1 MTDVPPLTTAEVSRW
16 HQHLAWLQTA
26 VQRGELTPQTVAHLR
41 KWLEQPWYRPYWPA
55 LERLLEHRDTAEL
68 TRLFWERI
76 PFGTGGRRG
85 PMADLGSATINP
97 RTIAESAYGLAVYVR
112 ESLSSAGPLPPL
124 RAAVAYDTRLRSRE
138 FAEVTASVLAALGF
152 TVYFYPQPRATPQL
166 SFTVRQLD
174 CHCGVMI
181 SASHNPPQDNGF
193 KAYWAHGG
201 QVLAPHDRGI
211 IAAVDAAQE
220 IPQCDF
226 AAAVHAGQIVLLD
239 HTLDEQYVAAVSALS
254 LAPSAR
260 NLRILYTPLHG
271 VGESSVARVLRHAGF
286 HQLHLFEPQR
296 APDGRFPNVP
306 DHLPN
311 PERIAAWAPAVN
323 AAQAENFDL
332 VLASDPDA
340 DRIAVAARDAEGR
353 FRCLTGN
360 QLSALLCDFALAQFQ
375 QQGRLTPQHYV
386 VTTLVTTPLVAAVAR
401 RYGVQVVRELP
412 VGFKHMAAVVE
423 DRGAEHFVYA
433 TEESLGYMAG
443 NYCRDKD
450 ASLGALWTAELAALL
465 QSQGRSLWDRLHA
478 LHREHGVHLE
488 SQLAR
493 EDPGPAGQ
501 ARIQALV
508 QRLREQ
514 PPASWG
520 LCRWLRLKDYGRQV
534 VRELNP
540 PRELGSL
547 SVHAGDLLIL
557 EGDADDCTVQLAL
570 RPSGTEPKIKFY
582 AFVQGPPRLASEAQR
597 LASEARCATVLQSLL
612 QALQSWLADA
622 APTPPA
628 S

>member
-1 MTDVPPLTTAEVSRW
+1 MTDVPRLTTAEVPRW
-16 HQHLAWLQTA
+16 NQHLEWLQAA

-41 KWLEQPWYRPYWPA
+41 KWLEQPWYRAYWPA
-55 LERLLEHRDTAEL
+55 LAHLLEQRDTAEL

-85 PMADLGSATINP
+85 PMADLGSATMNP

-112 ESLSSAGPLPPL
+112 ASLSSAGPLPPL

-138 FAEVTASVLAALGF
+138 FAEVTASVLAAQGF
-152 TVYFYPQPRATPQL
+152 TVFFYPQPRATPQL
-166 SFTVRQLD
+166 SFTVRQLH
-174 CHCGVMI
+174 CHCGAMI

-220 IPQCDF
+220 IPQGEF
-226 AAAVHAGQIVLLD
+226 AAAVQAGQIVLLD
-239 HTLDEQYVAAVSALS
+239 DTLDRDYVAAVCALS

-260 NLRILYTPLHG
+260 HIRALYTPLHG
-271 VGESSVARVLRHAGF
+271 VGEASVARVLRHAGF
-286 HQLHLFEPQR
+286 EQLHIFEPQR
-296 APDGRFPNVP
+296 APDGRFPHVP

-311 PERIAAWAPAVN
+311 PERTAAWEPAVN
-323 AAQAENFDL
+323 AAQSQNFDL

-360 QLSALLCDFALAQFQ
+360 QLSALLCDFALAQYQ

-386 VTTLVTTPLVAAVAR
+386 VTTLVTTPLVAAIAR
-401 RYGVQVVRELP
+401 RYGVDVVRELP

-423 DRGAEHFVYA
+423 ARGAEQFVYA

-450 ASLGALWTAELAALL
+450 ASLGALWTMELAALL
-465 QSQGRSLWDRLHA
+465 QRQGQTLWDRLHA
-478 LHREHGVHLE
+478 LHREYGVHLE
-488 SQLAR
+488 TQLTR

-508 QRLREQ
+508 QRFRDE
-514 PPASWG
+514 PPTCWG
-520 LCRWLRLKDYGRQV
+520 LCRWLRLKDYGRQI
-534 VRELNP
+534 VRDLHSS
-540 PRELGSL
+540 RVL
-547 SVHAGDLLIL
+547 SALAVHAGDLLIF
-557 EGDADDCTVQLAL
+557 EGQAEDCTVQLAL
-570 RPSGTEPKIKFY
+570 RPSGTEPKLKFY
-582 AFVQGPPRLASEAQR
+582 AFVQGPPHLDSEAQR
-597 LASEARCATVLQSLL
+597 LDSQARCAAVMQNLLQTLQSE
-612 QALQSWLADA
+612 LANA
-622 APTPPA
+622 PA